1 MCFSDE
7 VFAMTAESAE
17 NRKLALDERRL
28 AFEERKWEAEQA
40 KRPESP

>member
-1 MCFSDE
+1 
-7 VFAMTAESAE
+7 MTAESAE